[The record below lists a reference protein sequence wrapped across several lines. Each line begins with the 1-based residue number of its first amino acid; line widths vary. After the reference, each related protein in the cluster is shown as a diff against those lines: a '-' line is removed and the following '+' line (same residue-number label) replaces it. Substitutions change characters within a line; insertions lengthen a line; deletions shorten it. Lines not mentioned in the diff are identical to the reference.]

1 VVRPSDAS
9 RGTPATVA
17 LLRAGIKFTAHSYV
31 HDENVSGY
39 GLEAAAA
46 LGVKPERVFKTLV
59 ADADGILVVAIVPVS
74 GQLNLKALAAA
85 VGVKRVQL
93 APPAVAERK
102 TGYVLGGIS
111 PIGQKTT
118 LTTVLDDTAQLFETV
133 YVSGGRRGFDVELA
147 AADLLAITRGRYAP
161 IGR

>member
-1 VVRPSDAS
+1 VARSSDAS

-17 LLRAGIKFTAHSYV
+17 LLRAGIEFTAHSYV
-31 HDENVSGY
+31 HDENVSDY
-39 GLEAAAA
+39 GHEAAAA
-46 LGVKPERVFKTLV
+46 LGVEPERVFKTLV
-59 ADADGILVVAIVPVS
+59 ADAEGALLVAIVPVS

-85 VGVKRVQL
+85 AGVKRAGL
-93 APPAVAERK
+93 AHPAIAERK

-111 PIGQKTT
+111 PIGQKTAI
-118 LTTVLDDTAQLFETV
+118 TTVLDDTAQLFTTV

-147 AADLLAITRGRYAP
+147 PADLLAITRGSYAA